1 MSEYLPIEI
10 RHLDKTSVPLSST
23 DVFPVVIGSESEG
36 FETRKTSILDVLDF
50 VNSQNQNFDIR
61 TLSVR
66 NSAYIQNNLA
76 IGNVAPS
83 PNTKL
88 YVDGNVVISGSLSS
102 LGTSTVFNTQL
113 VTTSSLFLNAAGGVS
128 LSVNQDFEYPIA
140 QFFDGGNIAMH
151 IDGSSERPGYV
162 GINTTNP
169 NVHLTVFGHI
179 SARDYVYSDKLNTNS
194 AYLTSISS
202 NKIIIHNETY
212 IGVNKPALTNIG
224 NISGGNVFLNGNVYV
239 NTTSLSTASTV
250 IGNDLSDVYINGDL
264 FVRNLS
270 ANGNVLFNTLSGQR
284 NQFTLGNFAAINNLL
299 GTNILSGFNYLNGD
313 VFINTASNGNSYIN
327 TNESTGILEIGNIS
341 NQVNIKSGNLTL
353 GNVITGEIIK
363 LDFTDYDVLTS
374 TMDEVFTT
382 SNVIFSSLTVA
393 TNLTSVSSFRYRILQ
408 PINGLNIDLINQTI
422 DIGDIYTEV
431 NINSNNFDL
440 NALKTL
446 NLNSRAG
453 GSINIGSKEVATT
466 LNGYD
471 LNINNDNDDVIKST
485 HINFNE
491 GSGNVYI
498 GNSEGETQ
506 IFGNTQINTLSAYPT
521 KTVIGSLCSKVDIYN
536 LNVLGGFTAD
546 IQFLKLPNLETDN
559 LTTINAQKMLGG
571 FNSSQS
577 CAITGDLKIKDKLIL
592 ESGIV
597 EGDITTMGIISAPN
611 LNIGGWDIVY
621 TEFQISSAAWGTGG
635 VAQQLSFDPVTNTLT
650 QSYGNT
656 VSLVP
661 LLYNA
666 VNLSNAN
673 FVSITGAN
681 VRSTN
686 FVLSGDV
693 GIDGSLSQGYQILVS
708 GNYSHAEGHKSTAGA
723 NYSHAEGYYTRTGA
737 AISFD
742 YYYYQTKKFTF
753 SQSNSGIFS
762 YLTPGYKIRVYE
774 ADNLNDIF
782 TVIVVSRDNVT
793 GDIIVS
799 EDLIGRNSNNGYIID
814 NSGTYSHA
822 EGYHTA
828 AQGPNSHA
836 EGSYTVAAGANSHS
850 EGANTIAN
858 GANSHAAGI
867 YAETNFDRTWVWQ
880 GSPETTIFN
889 TTKNDQFAIKAASG
903 VYIASNVGINTDNS
917 SNALTVNGDISSNS
931 NLYINKNAFING
943 DILIYGSLSALGQYT
958 IVETQVGVTS
968 ALKITNVG
976 SGPALEVTQTGFNNV
991 AEFYDG
997 IDPIFVLADNIKVGI
1012 GTRTPSTTL
1021 HLSGTDALV
1030 IPVGDTSQR
1039 VGVKGAIRYNNQDS
1053 TFEGYDGSNWGSL
1066 GGVKDIDQNTYISAE
1081 DYPGANNNQLKFFT
1095 NGTQKAIIQPD
1106 GSLGVGTAT
1115 PNEIL
1120 TVAGNISANNNLFVQ
1135 SVTANGDI
1143 LVQSITAT
1151 ENVTFNKNLN
1161 VFNDLTV
1168 NGSVSSQSNIFVQ
1181 SLTAYENSKF
1191 NKNLEVTN
1199 DLTVSNVF
1207 NLSAVTF
1214 TGEVYTNV
1222 TSITAQNQFIK
1233 VIADGQTKYIRL
1245 YDIE

>member
-36 FETRKTSILDVLDF
+36 FETRKTSILDVLNF
-50 VNSQNQNFDIR
+50 VNSQNQDFDIR

-76 IGNVAPS
+76 IGNVTPDA
-83 PNTKL
+83 NAKL

-113 VTTSSLFLNAAGGVS
+113 VTTSSLSLNAAGGVS
-128 LSVNQDFEYPIA
+128 LSVDQDFEHPIA

-169 NVHLTVFGHI
+169 NTHLTVLGNI
-179 SARDYVYSDKLNTNS
+179 SARDYIYSDKLNTNS
-194 AYLTSISS
+194 AYLSSISA
-202 NKIIIHNETY
+202 NKIVIDKETY

-239 NTTSLSTASTV
+239 NTTSLSTTSTV

-264 FVRNLS
+264 FVKNLS

-284 NQFTLGNFAAINNLL
+284 NEFTLGNFAAINNLL

-313 VFINTASNGNSYIN
+313 VYINTSSNGNSYIN
-327 TNESTGILEIGNIS
+327 TNENAGVLEIGSVS
-341 NQVNIKSGNLTL
+341 NQLNIKSGNLTV
-353 GNVITGEIIK
+353 GNVITSEVIK

-374 TMDEVFTT
+374 TMDEVFST

-393 TNLTSVSSFRYRILQ
+393 TDLTSVSSFRYRVLN

-422 DIGDIYTEV
+422 DIGDAYTEV
-431 NINSNNFDL
+431 GINSNNFGL
-440 NALKTL
+440 SALKTL
-446 NLNSRAG
+446 NLNSKAG
-453 GSINIGSKEVATT
+453 GSINIGSKEVVTT

-471 LNINNDNDDVIKST
+471 LNINNDNDDVIKNT
-485 HINFNE
+485 HINSGE

-506 IFGNTQINTLSAYPT
+506 IFGNTQINTLSAYPS

-546 IQFLKLPNLETDN
+546 IPFLKVTNFETDN

-592 ESGIV
+592 ESGVV
-597 EGDITTMGIISAPN
+597 EGNVTTMGIISAPN

-621 TEFQISSAAWGTGG
+621 TTFQAESAAWGTGG
-635 VAQQLSFDPVTNTLT
+635 VAQQLFFDPATNILSQT
-650 QSYGNT
+650 YGNS

-666 VNLSNAN
+666 VNLSNAS
-673 FVSITGAN
+673 FVSITGAD
-681 VRSTN
+681 VRSSN
-686 FVLSGDV
+686 FVLTGEV
-693 GIDGSLSQGYQILVS
+693 GIEGSFNQGYLVLAS

-723 NYSHAEGYYTRTGA
+723 NYSHSEGYYTRTGA
-737 AISFD
+737 NISFD
-742 YYYYQTKKFTF
+742 YYYYQTKRFTF
-753 SQSNSGIFS
+753 SQANSGIFS

-774 ADNLNDIF
+774 ADNLDDIF
-782 TVIVVSRDNVT
+782 TAVVVSRDNVT
-793 GDIIVS
+793 GEVIVS

-822 EGYHTA
+822 EGSYTVA
-828 AQGPNSHA
+828 RGLNSHA
-836 EGSYTVAAGANSHS
+836 EGFNTIASGENSHS
-850 EGANTIAN
+850 EGINTVAN
-858 GANSHAAGI
+858 GNNSHAAGI
-867 YAETNFDRTWVWQ
+867 NTETNFDRTWIWQ
-880 GSPETTIFN
+880 GTPEVSIFSA
-889 TTKNDQFAIKAASG
+889 TKNDQFAIKAASG

-931 NLYINKNAFING
+931 NLYVDKNAFING

-958 IVETQVGVTS
+958 VVETQVGVTS
-968 ALKITNVG
+968 ALEITNVG
-976 SGPALEVTQTGFNNV
+976 SGPALKVTQTGFNNV

-997 IDPIFVLADNIKVGI
+997 IDPIFVLADNLKVGI
-1012 GTRTPSTTL
+1012 GTQTPSTTL

-1030 IPVGDTSQR
+1030 IPVGNTAQR
-1039 VGVKGAIRYNNQDS
+1039 IGVQGAIRYNSQDS

-1081 DYPGANNNQLKFFT
+1081 DYPGANNNQLKFVT
-1095 NGTQKAIIQPD
+1095 NGTEKAIIQPD
-1106 GSLGVGTAT
+1106 GKVGVGTTT

-1120 TVAGNISANNNLFVQ
+1120 TIVGNISADNNLFVQ
-1135 SVTANGDI
+1135 SITASGNI
-1143 LVQSITAT
+1143 LVQSITST
-1151 ENVTFNKNLN
+1151 ENVTFNKDLN
-1161 VFNDLTV
+1161 ILNNLTV
-1168 NGSVSSQSNIFVQ
+1168 IGNISSQNNIFVQ
-1181 SLTAYENSKF
+1181 SLTAFENSKF